1 MIDRHN
7 RNYQELQEVNV
18 FSIVSLSWSIF
29 EQDLDLSCKAKRRV
43 FCMPTCS
50 RQWHVWELHRE
61 EPASLSKLKFII
73 SQAKNRPSLRL
84 GQVYDTFL
92 SIR

>member
-43 FCMPTCS
+43 F
-50 RQWHVWELHRE
+50 LH
-61 EPASLSKLKFII
+61 AYS
-73 SQAKNRPSLRL
+73 
-84 GQVYDTFL
+84 
-92 SIR
+92 